1 MNLISQIK
9 FNIVEFVTDFMWKL
23 MHFSLTNYFQLALL
37 AGPGGQ
43 VEIEQNFL
51 DKKLVAVTA
60 FFGEIIYD
68 SEF

>member
-1 MNLISQIK
+1 MY
-9 FNIVEFVTDFMWKL
+9 VVTLFSF
-23 MHFSLTNYFQLALL
+23 FSLQLAVL

-60 FFGEIIYD
+60 YYGEVIYE
-68 SEF
+68 SEY

>member
-1 MNLISQIK
+1 
-9 FNIVEFVTDFMWKL
+9 